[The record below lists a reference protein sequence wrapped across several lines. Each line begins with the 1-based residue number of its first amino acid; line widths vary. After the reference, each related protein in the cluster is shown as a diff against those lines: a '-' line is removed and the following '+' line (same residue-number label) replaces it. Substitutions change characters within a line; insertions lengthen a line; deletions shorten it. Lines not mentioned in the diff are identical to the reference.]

1 MENPIKILFLEDNEN
16 DLELMQR
23 ELKTAGIN
31 FTSKSVLTKEEFLDE
46 YHSFKPEVVLADYWL
61 PSFNGME
68 AYRLIK
74 HNNYTPFILVTGSL
88 SEQMALDCVREG
100 IDDFVLKSS
109 FKRLPSA
116 ILNSI
121 EKKRAEYQRD
131 KMTSDLVQR
140 NKDLEQF
147 AYIISHNLRGSV
159 ANILG
164 LFNLWDPDNRSKE
177 EQKFIYEGLKF
188 SVKKL
193 DEVIKDLNY
202 VLQVKKEINEKREI
216 VFFSDLVRD
225 IKLSIST
232 QLKKDEVKI
241 VTDFSAVESMLALKS
256 YLYSIFYNLIIN
268 SIKYGKDK
276 VAPVIEISSF
286 IRDGQVGLLFK
297 DNGIGIDMERNA
309 DKIFGLYK
317 RFTDLKEGK
326 GMGLFMV
333 KTQVEALGGRIA
345 VDSELGKGT
354 TFTILFDE
362 QSAVSE
368 ENN

>member
-1 MENPIKILFLEDNEN
+1 VENPIKILFLEDNEN

-23 ELKTAGIN
+23 ELKTSGIN
-31 FTSKSVLTKEEFLDE
+31 FSSKSVLNKEEFLEE
-46 YHSFKPEVVLADYWL
+46 YHAFKPDVVLADYWL

-116 ILNSI
+116 ILNSM
-121 EKKRAEYQRD
+121 EKKRAEFQRD
-131 KMTSDLVQR
+131 KMTSDLMQR

-202 VLQVKKEINEKREI
+202 VLQVKKEINEKKEI

-225 IKLSIST
+225 IKMSIST

-241 VTDFSAVESMLALKS
+241 ITDFAQVESMLTLKS
-256 YLYSIFYNLIIN
+256 YLYSIFYNLIVN
-268 SIKYGKDK
+268 SIKYRKDN
-276 VAPVIEISSF
+276 VNPVIEISSSLKDDK
-286 IRDGQVGLLFK
+286 IVLVFK
-297 DNGIGIDMERNA
+297 DNGIGIDMDRNA

-333 KTQVEALGGRIA
+333 KTQVEALGGKIS
-345 VDSELGKGT
+345 VQSELGKGT
-354 TFTILFDE
+354 EFYIQFDE
-362 QSAVSE
+362 NRSSE
-368 ENN
+368 DNN